1 MQHEAVQQAGQA
13 ADKEPHQSQQSQQ
26 TAQDLQAIKH
36 SSKQSSKHSSKQ
48 SSKLAADAQSFL
60 RGAAKAAK
68 RGSADAA
75 LSSNIT
81 EQHVKI
87 FVAELPPKYNTDLL
101 DAAIGLGAS
110 GSLTQVH
117 LSLTIQQAVAII
129 RDCNLHWLSSSLQQQ

>member
-1 MQHEAVQQAGQA
+1 MQHQAVQPAEQA
-13 ADKEPHQSQQSQQ
+13 ADTRAHQSQQSQQ
-26 TAQDLQAIKH
+26 TAQDLQANKH
-36 SSKQSSKHSSKQ
+36 ASKHSSKQ

-68 RGSADAA
+68 RGSTDAA

-87 FVAELPPKYNTDLL
+87 FVAELPVKYNTDLL

-117 LSLTIQQAVAII
+117 SALTIQQAIAII
-129 RDCNLHWLSSSLQQQ
+129 RDCNIH